1 MKKDPHEVE
10 KEEKGSYQAET
21 HTSSRG
27 HSRGGEYHGLGAPPW
42 GVTGLP
48 QMLGSHPGD
57 PTPGWWVPLAGMKT
71 SEIYMGL
78 EETQTPFMKSVHAFS
93 PTTPYIHVSLHCS
106 QTNILYFAQ
115 FFV

>member
-42 GVTGLP
+42 GVTGSGTYP
-48 QMLGSHPGD
+48 AS
-57 PTPGWWVPLAGMKT
+57 
-71 SEIYMGL
+71 
-78 EETQTPFMKSVHAFS
+78 
-93 PTTPYIHVSLHCS
+93 
-106 QTNILYFAQ
+106 
-115 FFV
+115 